1 MARGRWSTSCSPCQG
16 MAPHGMAILH
26 LLWFS
31 HAHFPAYQ
39 HSIVPSLLCA
49 RSLHYCPSP
58 ASSRGRAPHRRLELT
73 YVGTG
78 NELRMH
84 AECLPRL
91 LGQSMRQSVSP
102 LHAQKVLHKVL
113 VVRCEDRMGFEEEAL
128 AVLYRYLFARS
139 HARNKSNQHNSG
151 MYTVCTLPLLQIF
164 ARNNGR
170 TIGGENACNN
180 GGSQVLSGSM
190 PSHGLRPPGPN
201 PKTVSRP
208 RGVLLVELQ
217 GTAHGSQRDKISTD
231 RCQFL

>member
-39 HSIVPSLLCA
+39 HRTLPSLLCA

-113 VVRCEDRMGFEEEAL
+113 VVRCEDRMGYEEEAL
-128 AVLYRYLFARS
+128 AVLYLFARS
-139 HARNKSNQHNSG
+139 HARNKSNQHKLWHVHS
-151 MYTVCTLPLLQIF
+151 MHSAAFTKFCTKQRQDDWRGKCMQQWRVTGFERVNAF
-164 ARNNGR
+164 AW
-170 TIGGENACNN
+170 
-180 GGSQVLSGSM
+180 
-190 PSHGLRPPGPN
+190 PSPPGPN